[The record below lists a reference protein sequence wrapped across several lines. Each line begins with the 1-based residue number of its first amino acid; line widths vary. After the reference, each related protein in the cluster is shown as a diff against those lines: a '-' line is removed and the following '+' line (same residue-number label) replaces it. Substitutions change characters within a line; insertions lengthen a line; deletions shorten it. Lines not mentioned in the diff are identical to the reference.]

1 MHQDW
6 MEISGL
12 PSNG

>member
-6 MEISGL
+6 MEISAL